1 MIAVHI
7 NYNRYKIDML
17 SHVAIHKINNMML
30 AINQ

>member
-17 SHVAIHKINNMML
+17 SHVAIHKIYNMML
-30 AINQ
+30 TINQ